1 MRATRLRRALR
12 VVGRAV
18 LALLIAAMIASL
30 LFHGWLEAQG
40 RALIVLTRTSNTP
53 VLGWAVGVLT
63 DDPGR
68 GVRGLRSSSSTGS
81 RAADVS
87 TRPCSDSRVR
97 SRAPV
102 TSSRFRIR
110 PDCAAAS

>member
-40 RALIVLTRTSNTP
+40 RALM
-53 VLGWAVGVLT
+53 GF
-63 DDPGR
+63 DED
-68 GVRGLRSSSSTGS
+68 
-81 RAADVS
+81 
-87 TRPCSDSRVR
+87 RP
-97 SRAPV
+97 
-102 TSSRFRIR
+102 TNL
-110 PDCAAAS
+110 